1 VQQREQQQFRLL
13 RFLVNGGQLKQRVGV
28 RDTELVGDG
37 RGRR

>member
-13 RFLVNGGQLKQRVGV
+13 RFLVDGGQLKQRVGV
-28 RDTELVGDG
+28 RVTELVGDG